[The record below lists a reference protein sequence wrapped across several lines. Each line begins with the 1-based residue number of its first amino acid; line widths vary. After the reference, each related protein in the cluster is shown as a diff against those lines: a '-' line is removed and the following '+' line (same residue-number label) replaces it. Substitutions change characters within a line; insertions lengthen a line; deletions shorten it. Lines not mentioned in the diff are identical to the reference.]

1 MKFSYV
7 LPLTEVVGD
16 IGEVRKTT
24 EDVSFDEN
32 TATTDLLA
40 KEIKKLEALGYDIKV
55 TLKLKLPKD

>member
-16 IGEVRKTT
+16 IGEVRRTT
-24 EDVSFDEN
+24 ENVSFDEN
-32 TATTDLLA
+32 TATADLLA

>member
-24 EDVSFDEN
+24 EDVSFDED